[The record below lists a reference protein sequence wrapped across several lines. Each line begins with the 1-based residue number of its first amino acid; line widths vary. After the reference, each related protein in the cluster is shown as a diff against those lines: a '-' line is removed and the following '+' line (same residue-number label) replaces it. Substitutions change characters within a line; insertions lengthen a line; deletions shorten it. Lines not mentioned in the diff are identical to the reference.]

1 MYKNEMKPIKLY
13 EEWLLESISHDEVKK
28 LQGIGYMSSD
38 IFFGGTDKPFE
49 IKMVKIRD
57 ITINGKKPG
66 LTLNFYRRNGMDE
79 DVSIVNKLIRMYK
92 EGRINPIVL
101 TKDLDIMDGIHR
113 YVAQKEM
120 GLREISAYVQTS

>member
-1 MYKNEMKPIKLY
+1 MKHIKLY
-13 EEWLLESISHDEVKK
+13 EEWLLETISHDEVKK
-28 LQGIGYMSSD
+28 LQGTGYMSSD
-38 IFFGGTDKPFE
+38 IFFGGTDKPFK
-49 IKMVKIRD
+49 IKIVKIRD

-92 EGRINPIVL
+92 DGRINPIVL

>member
-1 MYKNEMKPIKLY
+1 MKYVKLY
-13 EEWLLESISHDEVKK
+13 EEWISESISRDEVKR
-28 LQGIGYMSSD
+28 LQGIGFMSSD

-66 LTLNFYRRNGMDE
+66 LTLNFYRRHDMDE
-79 DVSIVNKLIRMYK
+79 DVSIVNKLIRLYK
-92 EGRINPIVL
+92 EGHINPIVL
-101 TKDLDIMDGIHR
+101 TRDLDIMDGIHR

-120 GLREISAYVQTS
+120 GLREISAYVQAS

>member
-1 MYKNEMKPIKLY
+1 MKPIKLY